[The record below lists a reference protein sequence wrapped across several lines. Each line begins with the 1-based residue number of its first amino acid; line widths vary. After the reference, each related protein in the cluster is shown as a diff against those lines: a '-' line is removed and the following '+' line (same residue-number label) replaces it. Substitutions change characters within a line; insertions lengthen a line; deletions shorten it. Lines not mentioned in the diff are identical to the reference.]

1 MGEGGGAASRR
12 DGATLPCVGGEEP
25 GGSWR
30 QMGTGDGGAAAAG
43 KGWSELGATD
53 DGLGTDGR
61 TDTEGSPGDDD
72 VVRSGGRG

>member
-1 MGEGGGAASRR
+1 
-12 DGATLPCVGGEEP
+12 
-25 GGSWR
+25 
-30 QMGTGDGGAAAAG
+30 MGTGDGGAAAAG